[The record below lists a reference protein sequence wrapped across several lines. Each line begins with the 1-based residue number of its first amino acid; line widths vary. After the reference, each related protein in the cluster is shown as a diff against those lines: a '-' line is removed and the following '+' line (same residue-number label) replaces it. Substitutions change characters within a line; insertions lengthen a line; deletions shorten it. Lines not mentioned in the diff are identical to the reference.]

1 MNGRAAPPNS
11 RTLERYNVTQYQ
23 STHVNGGAIM
33 GMSPDRSVV
42 NPWLQ
47 HWQVPN
53 LWVMGGSAF
62 PQNGSGNPTLTI
74 LAITLRAADRL
85 IGSYLKNPGG
95 LA

>member
-1 MNGRAAPPNS
+1 MGARAAPPNS
-11 RTLERYNVTQYQ
+11 RQLERYNVTQYQ

-33 GMSPDRSVV
+33 GSSPEHSVV

-53 LWVMGGSAF
+53 LWVAGGSAF

-74 LAITLRAADRL
+74 LATDAARGGCAD
-85 IGSYLKNPGG
+85 GSISEESRST
-95 LA
+95 

>member
-1 MNGRAAPPNS
+1 MNVRVGEVNS
-11 RTLERYNVTQYQ
+11 RQLARYNIQPYQ

-33 GMSPDRSVV
+33 GESPETSVV
-42 NPWLQ
+42 NPYLQ

-74 LAITLRAADRL
+74 LATALRGADAL
-85 IGSYLKNPGG
+85 IDRYIKHPDKLV
-95 LA
+95 